1 MSFIGRAWI
10 ERSSLLGS
18 FDVLLDQS
26 ETELR
31 KPGLPAYP
39 QAAKAM
45 RLEPAT
51 ILFDDDDRA
60 NVDGAVAAGQQAL
73 HFDDT
78 DPAGSFGRIRRR
90 LGL

>member
-18 FDVLLDQS
+18 FDVLLDHS

-39 QAAKAM
+39 QAAKPM

-51 ILFDDDDRA
+51 IHFDDDDRA

-73 HFDDT
+73 YFDDT